1 MREAT
6 IEGGR
11 CTAKLFYG
19 SPNTE
24 VLRTMPDNSVDCVVT
39 SPPYWGLRDYEA
51 DGQLGL
57 EPTPDVY
64 VEEITEI
71 FREVRRVL
79 KDTGTLWL
87 NLGDTYLNKQLL
99 GVPWKV
105 AFALQADGWWLR
117 QEIIWHKPNPMPES
131 VTDRCTKASE
141 SIFLLAK
148 SSSYFFDATAIR
160 EENAGSLPYGDKKN
174 FKMND
179 DRAQGRHGKGSMFSG
194 GTRQEYIEKYYM
206 NGRNRRSVWTITTQP
221 FSGAHFAAFPEEIPR
236 LAILAG
242 TSDHGCCTQCRS
254 PFIRLQEKVGERQ
267 DRWSSANSFDG
278 YRELTSTAIYEDVGW
293 APGCD
298 CDDAAAEPCVVLDPF
313 SGSGTTGKVALRH
326 GRSYIGIDLNEDYLG
341 VATRRVSP
349 LKSDVV
355 VDDDQLEMF

>member
-1 MREAT
+1 MTEMT
-6 IEGGR
+6 IEGAR
-11 CTAKLFYG
+11 LIYG
-19 SPNTE
+19 SPNIE
-24 VLRTMPDNSVDCVVT
+24 VLHTLPDNSVDCVVT

-57 EPTPDVY
+57 EATPDDY
-64 VEEITEI
+64 VEEITNI

-79 KDTGTLWL
+79 KDEGTLWL
-87 NLGDTYLNKQLL
+87 NLGDTYKNKQLI
-99 GVPWKV
+99 GVPWRT
-105 AFALQADGWWLR
+105 AFALQADGWILR

-148 SSSYFFDATAIR
+148 SPSYYFDAEAIR

-179 DRAQGRHGKGSMFSG
+179 ERAQGKHGKGSMFSG
-194 GTRQEYIEKYYM
+194 GTRQEYIDKYYM
-206 NGRNRRSVWTITTQP
+206 NGRNKRSVWSITTQNFP
-221 FSGAHFAAFPEEIPR
+221 GAHFAVFPEEIPR

-242 TSDHGCCTQCRS
+242 C
-254 PFIRLQEKVGERQ
+254 PE
-267 DRWSSANSFDG
+267 DG
-278 YRELTSTAIYEDVGW
+278 
-293 APGCD
+293 
-298 CDDAAAEPCVVLDPF
+298 VVLDPF
-313 SGSGTTGKVALRH
+313 SGSGTTGKVALKL
-326 GRSYIGIDLNEDYLG
+326 GRNYIGIDLNEDYLE
-341 VATRRVSP
+341 VAARRVSP